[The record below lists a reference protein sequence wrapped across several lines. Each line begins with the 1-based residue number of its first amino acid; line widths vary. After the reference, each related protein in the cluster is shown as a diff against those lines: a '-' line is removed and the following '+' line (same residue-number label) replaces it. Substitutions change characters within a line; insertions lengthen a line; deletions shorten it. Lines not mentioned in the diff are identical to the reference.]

1 MLYQSALGGSWYEVC
16 QDYALSRSLTWPRER
31 KRLTGGF
38 TLCNA
43 AFQLSGTG
51 TYSAGFWTWKG
62 CSVLFCYNDLNFILC
77 KYDLLFTLNTFCHCI
92 LNVFG
97 IVCSYTIY
105 IYIHTHT
112 HLHILYTCDSKPSTR
127 PCCSPVL
134 FLATLYYTLLYYAA
148 FMLII
153 SYTSQYYAI
162 QILYTTILYYP
173 TYTIL

>member
-105 IYIHTHT
+105 IYIYTYIHTHICTYFT
-112 HLHILYTCDSKPSTR
+112 HVIASHQHAPAVVQ
-127 PCCSPVL
+127 CS
-134 FLATLYYTLLYYAA
+134 FL
-148 FMLII
+148 
-153 SYTSQYYAI
+153 
-162 QILYTTILYYP
+162 P
-173 TYTIL
+173 HYTIHYCIMLHLC